1 MERQRY
7 QRYEET
13 FKLEV
18 VKYYFDTGEDRKKTL
33 EKYNIDHSCLR
44 DWLKRYDNRR
54 KVVTLLSKIEEEM
67 AQKFKQLPTEAS
79 EAQKEYEKLQRELEL
94 EKLKSAALS
103 QMIDLA
109 EAEFNLPIRKNLVP
123 NSDDATRNVSMRIN
137 GYTVRTVWQNSTGV
151 L

>member
-109 EAEFNLPIRKNLVP
+109 EAEFNLPIRKK
-123 NSDDATRNVSMRIN
+123 SGAK
-137 GYTVRTVWQNSTGV
+137 Q
-151 L
+151 